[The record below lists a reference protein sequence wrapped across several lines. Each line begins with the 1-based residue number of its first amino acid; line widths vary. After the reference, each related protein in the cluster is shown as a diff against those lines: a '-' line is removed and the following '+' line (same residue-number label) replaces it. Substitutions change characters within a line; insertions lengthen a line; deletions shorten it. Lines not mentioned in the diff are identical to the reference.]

1 MEVRALR
8 LLLSIEEVLILTSY
22 VLGFN
27 KEARHWITFKIM
39 YS

>member
-8 LLLSIEEVLILTSY
+8 LLLSIEEDLILTSY
-22 VLGFN
+22 VLDFN
-27 KEARHWITFKIM
+27 KEAGSWKTFKIM